1 MADQDHGLDSV
12 AFRAALARFPSGV
25 TIVTTR
31 SKAGTLHGFTA
42 SSFAALSLD
51 PPLVLVCLDRG
62 ADCFPVFMA
71 AEQFVVNIVTPT
83 HAELATKFATKGA
96 NKFAQGSFEFDEQGH
111 PLLPDA
117 AAVVRCE
124 LEQAVPGGDHV
135 ILVGRAYDARTGSGE
150 PVMWYRGEFLRLG
163 ESAA

>member
-1 MADQDHGLDSV
+1 M
-12 AFRAALARFPSGV
+12 ARFPSGV

-31 SKAGTLHGFTA
+31 SASGTLHGFTA

-62 ADCFPVFMA
+62 ADCAPVFVA
-71 AEQFVVNIVTPT
+71 AERFIVNIVTPA
-83 HAELATKFATKGA
+83 HAELAIKFATKGE
-96 NKFAQGSFEFDEQGH
+96 NKFAYGTFAFDETGY

-117 AAVVRCE
+117 AAVIRCE

-135 ILVGRAYDARTGSGE
+135 ILIGRVHDARTGSGE
-150 PVMWYRGEFLRLG
+150 PVTWYRGDFLHLG